1 MTHWLDAVRD
11 ATRRLA
17 ATGEPATALIFG
29 DAAGRATA
37 MCRAAGMEV
46 VRAIR
51 NGADRGV
58 AAAGD
63 AAVTHR
69 HVPNE
74 HLPFADASFDLV
86 VLQATLEF
94 VHDDRLLVRECGRV
108 LRPGGRLVTS
118 VPAAGP
124 LAGID
129 GINLYR
135 YTRELTGRGGIPS
148 EALPVGWRRHY
159 GADDIESVFHGVPVI
174 DMQIVRAGWALA
186 ESPLLAGMLVSR
198 TLATLPHFGDR
209 VRSWYE
215 RFGDLD
221 QRLPGPAMVLI
232 TAARS

>member
-11 ATRRLA
+11 ATRRLT

-29 DAAGRATA
+29 DAAGRATVI
-37 MCRAAGMEV
+37 CCAAGVRV

-51 NGADRGV
+51 NGADWRV
-58 AAAGD
+58 SEAGD
-63 AAVTHR
+63 AAVVNR

-74 HLPFADASFDLV
+74 QLTFADASFDLV
-86 VLQATLEF
+86 ILQATLEF
-94 VHDDRLLVRECGRV
+94 VHDDRLLVRECARV
-108 LRPGGRLVTS
+108 LRPGGQLIAS

-129 GINLYR
+129 AINLYR

-159 GADDIESVFHGVPVI
+159 DAGDIESVFRDVPVI
-174 DMQIVRAGWALA
+174 DMQVVRAGWGIA
-186 ESPLLAGMLVSR
+186 ETPLIAGMLATR
-198 TLATLPHFGDR
+198 TLATLPYVGNR
-209 VRSWYE
+209 VRLWYE

-221 QRLPGPAMVLI
+221 QRLPGPAMILI